1 MANRRQTASSTTTA
15 FTTKEQRWN
24 AVVARD
30 RAADGQFVYA
40 VRSTRIFCHPSCPSR
55 PARQANVTF
64 YADATEAAAA
74 GYRPCKRCRPGLVSR
89 SDQQTSA
96 IEKACRIVRD
106 AADPPSLEV
115 LAKAV
120 GMSAYHFH
128 RTFKAALGVTPKAYI
143 DAERSK
149 RMRDHL
155 AAGTRVTS
163 AIYDA
168 GYGSNSR
175 FYEKAQERLG
185 MTATVYQRGGG
196 GLQIRFAVG
205 QCSLGAILVAATSR
219 GLCAIEL
226 DNDPQALV
234 TSLQDRFPRAE
245 FIGADR
251 AFEKLVAKVV
261 AAVERPGTARALPLD
276 IQGTAF
282 QERVWQALRD
292 IPAGTTAS
300 YRDIAAAIGA
310 PSATRAVANACGA
323 NPVAVAIPC
332 HRVVRT
338 DGSLGG
344 YRWGIERKRAL
355 LEREAA

>member
-1 MANRRQTASSTTTA
+1 MANRKQMAAPSTTTA
-15 FTTKEQRWN
+15 FDTEAQRWN

-55 PARQANVTF
+55 PARQSNVTF

-89 SDQQTSA
+89 FDQQTSA
-96 IEKACRIVRD
+96 IEKACRIVCD
-106 AADPPSLEV
+106 AADPPSLEA

-155 AAGTRVTS
+155 DSGARVTS

-185 MTATVYQRGGG
+185 MTATVYQRGGDG
-196 GLQIRFAVG
+196 SQIRFA
-205 QCSLGAILVAATSR
+205 AR
-219 GLCAIEL
+219 GLCAIEF
-226 DNDPQALV
+226 DDDPQALV
-234 TSLQDRFPRAE
+234 TALQDRFPRAE

-251 AFEKLVAKVV
+251 AFEKLVAEVV
-261 AAVERPGTARALPLD
+261 GAVERPGTASALPLD

-292 IPAGTTAS
+292 IPAGATAT

-344 YRWGIERKRAL
+344 YRWGIERKKAL